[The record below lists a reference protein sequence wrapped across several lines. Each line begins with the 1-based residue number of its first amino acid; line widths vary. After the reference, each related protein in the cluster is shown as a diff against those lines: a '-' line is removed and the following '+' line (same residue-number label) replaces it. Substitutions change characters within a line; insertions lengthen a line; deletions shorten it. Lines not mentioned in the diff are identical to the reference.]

1 MFETCHTE
9 HMFVKDARETN
20 RESCTDGVGRAVRPR
35 VDGEFDLSSASDLV
49 RRESVSNSFV
59 RRQRVGI
66 DVIRWSLTRVAL
78 VGVAILIV
86 FGVMAKL
93 DASTSGSI
101 PTAQHTYIVKPGD
114 TVFSIAQRFDHGGNL
129 EAYEY
134 RILQSLGG
142 ATTIYPGE
150 EISLPSVS

>member
-1 MFETCHTE
+1 
-9 HMFVKDARETN
+9 MFVKNARRTS
-20 RESCTDGVGRAVRPR
+20 RESRTDGAGRAVRHGI
-35 VDGEFDLSSASDLV
+35 DGEFDLSSASDLV
-49 RRESVSNSFV
+49 RRESVPNSFV
-59 RRQRVGI
+59 RRQRIGI

-86 FGVMAKL
+86 FGIMAKL
-93 DASTSGSI
+93 DAQTSGSI

-114 TVFSIAQRFDHGGNL
+114 TVFSIAQRFDHGGNI
-129 EAYEY
+129 ETYEY

-150 EISLPSVS
+150 EISLPSLS